1 MRSFLISVLITV
13 YFLQKGSGPGEIRFL
28 AQDLV
33 VEDGQ
38 GVLLVDLGT
47 QGAQFIEPAEER
59 FGALR
64 EEGHPG
70 AHSERDACCC
80 EDGCELPDRSVSGVL
95 AATGRSFGR
104 ILPFLLGGVVASTM
118 AQVAWPV
125 SSLLSGLPAV
135 GALALM
141 MGAGFALSL
150 CSSSDAVIA
159 RSLASLAPTGA
170 LLGFMVYGP
179 MMDVKNVALLAS
191 QFRGAFVARLF
202 VTVTVVAAVVVGGAW
217 WMGVL
222 S

>member
-1 MRSFLISVLITV
+1 MPLSAATTLMLASPAINPLVIASTLYAFGSWSLVAARVGASVVVALCV
-13 YFLQKGSGPGEIRFL
+13 GLSM
-28 AQDLV
+28 LV
-33 VEDGQ
+33 APP
-38 GVLLVDLGT
+38 T
-47 QGAQFIEPAEER
+47 
-59 FGALR
+59 ALR
-64 EEGHPG
+64 EEGRPG
-70 AHSERDACCC
+70 ADHGRDACCC

-104 ILPFLLGGVVASTM
+104 ILPFLLGGVAASTV
-118 AQVAWPV
+118 AQVLWPV
-125 SSLLSGLPAV
+125 SSLLSGLPAA
-135 GALALM
+135 GMLALM

-159 RSLASLAPTGA
+159 RSFASLAPTGA
-170 LLGFMVYGP
+170 LMGFMVYGP

-191 QFRGAFVARLF
+191 QCRGAFVARLF